1 MDNLDMIGSTISNY
15 KILEKLGEGGMG
27 VVYKAQ
33 DTRLDRIV
41 ALKFLSNKISID
53 EEEKNRFINEAKAAS
68 SIEHNNICNIHSIEE
83 TSDGQLFIVMAY
95 YEGVSLQERIARQ
108 PLPVEAF
115 LNYAIQIA
123 KGLEKAHKSNII
135 HRDLK
140 PANIVITEDDVAKII
155 DFGLAKAARHTLHT
169 TPGNTMGTAAYMSPE
184 QSQGSQVD
192 HRTDIWSL
200 GVLMYEMIAGQRPFK
215 SEYETALIYSI
226 LNEDPAPLTELR
238 SGVPIEMERIVLK
251 CLEKDPGDRYQQINE
266 LIVDLRKI
274 KKETTADRTVP
285 KQPLPNTGKS
295 GIPAENGAKA
305 KSFIRPALYII
316 PSALVLI
323 IALYY
328 FTAKNNTGADR
339 KPSIAVL
346 PFENLSPAPD
356 DAYFADG
363 VHENIII
370 HLSKIAGMSVT
381 ARSSVIPFQPGER
394 DIRNVAENL
403 GVTAVLEGS
412 VRRAGNIIRVSVQL
426 IDPFSDQ
433 MMWADIYDR
442 NVTDVFAIQ
451 SEIARNVAD
460 ALKIQI
466 TDEEDRAI
474 DRVSTDNLD
483 AYRLYLQGRILLG
496 PRQEQ
501 AMQQAVTLFQRAL
514 VMDTEFAAA
523 WAGLADALT
532 YLETFGFPTP
542 DINITAERAAERALE
557 LDPDLAE
564 AHFALSNIA
573 HANRNDSEAI
583 FRSERAIELRPS
595 YSDAYNLL
603 SWIYKLHGNVEE
615 ALKTASKAVEF
626 DPLGSAPQSNL
637 ALGSLADGNH
647 QKALSEARIIKQ
659 LHPDFSTGIFI
670 EALARYHLGEFS
682 QAKALLHNIS
692 VDWAPSGTEATLALT
707 EIALDNKEA
716 ARDILES
723 MDSEKHHFSVALIH
737 AALGETE
744 TAKSILLS
752 IDEWEYWPTLAMRY
766 FFPDVFNPLREAP
779 EYQQILIDIDQSWG
793 NSPDR

>member
-1 MDNLDMIGSTISNY
+1 MIGSTISNY

-83 TSDGQLFIVMAY
+83 TDDGQLYIVMAY
-95 YEGVSLQERIARQ
+95 YKGASLQERIGRQ
-108 PLPVEAF
+108 PLPLEEF

-123 KGLEKAHKSNII
+123 GGLEKAHKNNII

-140 PANIVITEDDVAKII
+140 PGNIVITEDDVAKII
-155 DFGLAKAARHTLHT
+155 DFGLAKAARHSLHT
-169 TPGNTMGTAAYMSPE
+169 SPGTTMGTAAYMSPE
-184 QSQGSQVD
+184 QAQGSRVD

-226 LNEDPAPLTELR
+226 LNEEPAPLTELR
-238 SGVPIEMERIVLK
+238 SNVPMEIERIVSK
-251 CLEKDPGDRYQQINE
+251 CLEKDPGERYQQINE
-266 LIVDLRKI
+266 LIVDLKKI
-274 KKETTADRTVP
+274 YKGITAQRTIQ
-285 KQPLPNTGKS
+285 KQPVTKPGKS
-295 GIPAENGAKA
+295 TKKPIAGIESKT
-305 KSFIRPALYII
+305 FIRPALYII
-316 PSALVLI
+316 SSVLVLI

-328 FTAKNNTGADR
+328 FSSGKNMGDER

-381 ARSSVIPFQPGER
+381 ARSSVMPFKPGER
-394 DIRNVAENL
+394 DIENIAENL
-403 GVTAVLEGS
+403 GATAILEGN
-412 VRRAGNIIRVSVQL
+412 VRRAENTIRVSVQL
-426 IDPFSDQ
+426 IDPFNNQ

-442 NVTDVFAIQ
+442 KVTDVFAIQ
-451 SEIARNVAD
+451 SEIARNIAD

-466 TDEEDRAI
+466 TAEEDRAI
-474 DRVSTDNLD
+474 DRAFTDNLD
-483 AYRLYLQGRILLG
+483 AYRLYLQGRALLG

-501 AMQQAVTLFQRAL
+501 TMRQAVTLFQRAL

-532 YLETFGFPTP
+532 YLETFGFESP
-542 DINITAERAAERALE
+542 DMNITAERAAERALE
-557 LDPDLAE
+557 LDPGLAE

-583 FRSERAIELRPS
+583 SRSERAIELRPS

-603 SWIYKLHGNVEE
+603 SWIHKLHGNVED
-615 ALKTASKAVEF
+615 ALKTAEKAVEF
-626 DPLGSAPQSNL
+626 DPLGSAPQSNM
-637 ALGSLADGNH
+637 ALGSLAEGNH
-647 QKALSEARIIKQ
+647 QKALSEAQIIQQ
-659 LHPDFSTGIFI
+659 LHPGFSTGIFI
-670 EALARYHLGEFS
+670 EALALYHLGEFS
-682 QAKALLHNIS
+682 QVKALLHNVS
-692 VDWAPSGTEATLALT
+692 VDWAPSGTEATLALA
-707 EIALDNKEA
+707 EIALGNNEA
-716 ARDILES
+716 AIEILES
-723 MDSEKHHFSVALIH
+723 LDSENHPFSVALIH
-737 AALGETE
+737 AEMGEAE
-744 TAKSILLS
+744 IANRIISSIE
-752 IDEWEYWPTLAMRY
+752 EWDYWPTLAMRY
-766 FFPDVFNPLREAP
+766 FFPDTLKPLRTTP
-779 EYQQILIDIDQSWG
+779 EYRQILTRINQSWG
-793 NSPDR
+793 NSPVL